1 MEVQKYSV
9 ECSEECRLRH
19 LPRRVVNAQAD
30 GHADQHHQHQSAG
43 CQGSDCVVDQA
54 DPPQRHGP
62 YWQWTR
68 KVAAKTVTVRLSPEE
83 AVLYQEWIDNNRRLR
98 RIVADMDKVSTKA
111 RKILLAQA
119 AKAASK

>member
-1 MEVQKYSV
+1 M
-9 ECSEECRLRH
+9 
-19 LPRRVVNAQAD
+19 
-30 GHADQHHQHQSAG
+30 
-43 CQGSDCVVDQA
+43 
-54 DPPQRHGP
+54 
-62 YWQWTR
+62 
-68 KVAAKTVTVRLSPEE
+68 RLSPEE

>member
-1 MEVQKYSV
+1 M
-9 ECSEECRLRH
+9 CIRDR
-19 LPRRVVNAQAD
+19 
-30 GHADQHHQHQSAG
+30 
-43 CQGSDCVVDQA
+43 
-54 DPPQRHGP
+54 
-62 YWQWTR
+62 TR

-98 RIVADMDKVSTKA
+98 RIVADMDKISTKA